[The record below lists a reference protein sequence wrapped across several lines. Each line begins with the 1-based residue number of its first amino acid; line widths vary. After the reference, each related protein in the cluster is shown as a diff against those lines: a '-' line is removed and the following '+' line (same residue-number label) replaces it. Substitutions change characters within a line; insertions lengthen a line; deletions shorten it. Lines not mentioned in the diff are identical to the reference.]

1 MSQTACDSAEKYL
14 VLTWHKQRAGQ
25 LGLEAKCLLLLAWW
39 LTTACRPVWFMVCLL
54 GNNLVLVAGWSFLTE
69 NRHRDTRYRF
79 CLLYVA
85 LQISTSKGKMVKFL
99 SSYVD
104 ETIRRIPFFKTVLS
118 SMIPIL
124 MVLQP
129 KLFAHSPV
137 IFSKAVVTVFRQNS
151 QIMKLVDKII
161 FFWQGHVTN
170 EFILVVQAKHVPTPI
185 HLCGEIINGY
195 EAGMLWTLFLC
206 QSELI
211 RNGLEAPV
219 DYI

>member
-1 MSQTACDSAEKYL
+1 
-14 VLTWHKQRAGQ
+14 
-25 LGLEAKCLLLLAWW
+25 
-39 LTTACRPVWFMVCLL
+39 
-54 GNNLVLVAGWSFLTE
+54 
-69 NRHRDTRYRF
+69 
-79 CLLYVA
+79 
-85 LQISTSKGKMVKFL
+85 MVKFL

-161 FFWQGHVTN
+161 FF
-170 EFILVVQAKHVPTPI
+170 
-185 HLCGEIINGY
+185 
-195 EAGMLWTLFLC
+195 
-206 QSELI
+206 
-211 RNGLEAPV
+211 
-219 DYI
+219 